1 MRGVIF
7 TEFVALVEEK
17 FGIVMADQ
25 VLRSPGLST
34 GGSYT
39 AVGNY
44 DHREMLT
51 LVSAL
56 AERTGLPADELC
68 KIFGEWLFPKLA
80 RGFEFGVKPY
90 ADAFA
95 FLNALDG
102 LIHEQVRTLYPDAEL
117 PHVPVT
123 RCDGRE
129 LVMEYRSHRPFAD
142 VAEGLLR
149 GCLAWYGEPAALR
162 REPLDADP
170 SRSARFVIT
179 RREAAP

>member
-7 TEFVALVEEK
+7 TEFIALVEEK

-25 VLRSPGLST
+25 VLASPGLAT

-39 AVGNY
+39 AVGTY

-51 LVSAL
+51 LVGAL

-68 KIFGEWLFPKLA
+68 KVFGEWLFPKLA
-80 RGFEFGVKPY
+80 RGFDFAVRPY

-95 FLNALDG
+95 FLGALDG
-102 LIHEQVRTLYPDAEL
+102 IIHDEVRTLYPDAEL
-117 PHVPVT
+117 PHVPVV
-123 RCDGRE
+123 CVSEHE
-129 LVMEYRSHRPFAD
+129 LVLEYRSHRPFAD

-149 GCLAWYGEPAALR
+149 GCLAWYGDRADMR
-162 REPLDADP
+162 REPLEADAA
-170 SRSARFVIT
+170 RSARFVL
-179 RREAAP
+179 RRKEPAQ